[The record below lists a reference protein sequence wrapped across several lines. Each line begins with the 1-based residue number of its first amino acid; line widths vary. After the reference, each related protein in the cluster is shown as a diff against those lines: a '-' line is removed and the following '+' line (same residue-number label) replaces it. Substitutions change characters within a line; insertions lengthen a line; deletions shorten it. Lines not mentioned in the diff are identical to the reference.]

1 MEINNIFTKID
12 KIYYFHI
19 LNDDIINK
27 IHCYKNN
34 NSLIIAD
41 DAHIS
46 IKNHLDIIDYVSVIG
61 RCSCVKS
68 FKNKQEKNT
77 PNINTNLQ
85 SALYNSLLGYNNGF
99 MNIYDL
105 PKNKILNHTF
115 SHNKVKLN
123 DNVIDKF
130 DKTNCKNWW
139 AYNNNIYESIPIH
152 MLNKHCAEFEIKSMF
167 KYISNE
173 NKRIVVAPWNQINDI
188 FINVCKLNN
197 IDYIIYSDIYDVNN
211 NMVLNIPR
219 INLEKI

>member
-1 MEINNIFTKID
+1 MINNIIKKID

-19 LNDDIINK
+19 LTVDIINK
-27 IHCYKNN
+27 INKFKNKT
-34 NSLIIAD
+34 SLIIAD

-99 MNIYDL
+99 MNIDDL

-139 AYNNNIYESIPIH
+139 AYNNNIY
-152 MLNKHCAEFEIKSMF
+152 
-167 KYISNE
+167 
-173 NKRIVVAPWNQINDI
+173 
-188 FINVCKLNN
+188 
-197 IDYIIYSDIYDVNN
+197 DVHGQT
-211 NMVLNIPR
+211 
-219 INLEKI
+219 K